1 MFTSRTL
8 KPNEINHGITEKE
21 ALALLRILYICYTLL
36 VSRDIKVLKRYSTLA
51 WLTLRLFL
59 FFVVVSGTLS
69 SWLKVLW
76 GVIHIMTQGALCKH
90 IGRVCR
96 FLFNK
101 FNLDL
106 VDLATPKSGRSFD
119 PLFVSSLV
127 TGDRSYSNASVFS
140 SILT

>member
-1 MFTSRTL
+1 M
-8 KPNEINHGITEKE
+8 IG
-21 ALALLRILYICYTLL
+21 
-36 VSRDIKVLKRYSTLA
+36 
-51 WLTLRLFL
+51 
-59 FFVVVSGTLS
+59 
-69 SWLKVLW
+69 
-76 GVIHIMTQGALCKH
+76 IMTQAVICED
-90 IGRVCR
+90 IGRLFR
-96 FLFNK
+96 FLFEK